1 MRSTSSSDLHDL
13 LVFLSYKR
21 LNSWIEDISRS
32 SSISPVGVL
41 SSILFLPRC
50 ILGYNF
56 SCRQSPIIADNFH
69 IESESSPNLA
79 NCLRQSASKREN
91 WTKFNSRSIA
101 DQSQTVCDHL
111 RSNCVCVHKNSTRV
125 CSGLRL
131 LIDFM
136 SPRPYTAY
144 TCKLVSSFCKSKISS
159 WTDNSGNIRRPT
171 NQSNCRIS
179 VVGTLSYTA
188 I

>member
-91 WTKFNSRSIA
+91 WTKFNSLDRSPISRR
-101 DQSQTVCDHL
+101 QSAIICVRTVFAFTKIRHASAAVCDCLSILCHPGL
-111 RSNCVCVHKNSTRV
+111 TLLTRV
-125 CSGLRL
+125 S
-131 LIDFM
+131 
-136 SPRPYTAY
+136 
-144 TCKLVSSFCKSKISS
+144 
-159 WTDNSGNIRRPT
+159 
-171 NQSNCRIS
+171 
-179 VVGTLSYTA
+179 
-188 I
+188 